1 MASQLVGV
9 VEVERLEGEG
19 GDTLLGV
26 NEGTSGRR
34 NLTNEIGDSGKAA
47 LGLWK
52 FCMEKEIYNNKLLH
66 LTRLGSYPIRCTT
79 TSTTLDRSYN

>member
-1 MASQLVGV
+1 MVSQLVGV
-9 VEVERLEGEG
+9 VEVEKLEGEG

-52 FCMEKEIYNNKLLH
+52 FCMEEIYNNKLLY
-66 LTRLGSYPIRCTT
+66 LTRLGSYPIHCT
-79 TSTTLDRSYN
+79 TSTYSVI